1 MSSVAGCNGAR
12 KGGGSDGAQ
21 PDSGAE
27 AGQDSGS
34 TDAQR
39 QERYEI
45 DIFAFGRQLGTVAP
59 CGCTTDPLGGLQFAF
74 GYIEERSSAGQRLV
88 LEPGSFLFPDPK
100 GPEGPVDEAAWA
112 QAGERARLLQTRFAA
127 LDGLVSGLGPTDYAD
142 PSKGAAALS
151 EFALPRV
158 LANLGETDPEKSPFG
173 VESHRVVP
181 LGRGLEAAVTVVLD
195 PALAD
200 EARNSWAPTFPLIS
214 PPLPALQ
221 ALSPEL
227 AKSDLQVVV
236 VHGPRD
242 LAESVAREVEGIDVV
257 VMAGVLDNP
266 DLGRLGSAPV
276 QIGQTWLLE
285 PGDRAQTISHLTL
298 SLAPTVAEGTLPESW
313 TLLPSPQQLQAELDR
328 LEDKLAKFADDPSAD
343 AGFIAR
349 LQADRDELKK
359 QLADPSI
366 DPTLAGAVI
375 TAQTKVTCRLP
386 HDAAAKTALH
396 DYDGW
401 VAEQNRKRFAGVEPP
416 APAKGQAGYVGIEAC
431 NECHEEA
438 VAMWKTTVHAGA
450 YETLVEG
457 NKQFDLSCV
466 NCHVTGFREPGGSE
480 VVENQNL
487 QDVQC
492 EQCHG

>member
-1 MSSVAGCNGAR
+1 
-12 KGGGSDGAQ
+12 
-21 PDSGAE
+21 
-27 AGQDSGS
+27 
-34 TDAQR
+34 
-39 QERYEI
+39 
-45 DIFAFGRQLGTVAP
+45 
-59 CGCTTDPLGGLQFAF
+59 
-74 GYIEERSSAGQRLV
+74 
-88 LEPGSFLFPDPK
+88 
-100 GPEGPVDEAAWA
+100 
-112 QAGERARLLQTRFAA
+112 
-127 LDGLVSGLGPTDYAD
+127 
-142 PSKGAAALS
+142 
-151 EFALPRV
+151 
-158 LANLGETDPEKSPFG
+158 
-173 VESHRVVP
+173 
-181 LGRGLEAAVTVVLD
+181 
-195 PALAD
+195 
-200 EARNSWAPTFPLIS
+200 
-214 PPLPALQ
+214 
-221 ALSPEL
+221 
-227 AKSDLQVVV
+227 
-236 VHGPRD
+236 
-242 LAESVAREVEGIDVV
+242 
-257 VMAGVLDNP
+257 
-266 DLGRLGSAPV
+266 
-276 QIGQTWLLE
+276 
-285 PGDRAQTISHLTL
+285 
-298 SLAPTVAEGTLPESW
+298 

-349 LQADRDELKK
+349 LQADRDDLKK

-401 VAEQNRKRFAGVEPP
+401 VAEQNRKRFAGVKPP
-416 APAKGQAGYVGIEAC
+416 APAKGQAGYVGIDSC

-492 EQCHG
+492 EQCHGPGSLHVEDPTTDNIRLEAPTSVCLVCHTAEHSDTFDYVPYLRDILGEGHGAEARAKLGEGKTGRELRQAGLEAAGGRVA